1 MQLNIM
7 LHHTVDG
14 NEMFIYPTMIW

>member
-1 MQLNIM
+1 MQLNNM

-14 NEMFIYPTMIW
+14 NEMFIYQTMIW